1 MRKKLLS
8 LLLLIPLCLLLQSL
22 PAQAA
27 LPTSQAQA
35 SEEAMAALKKIENRA
50 GTYEVEL
57 VYEQNG
63 RTITETVLMTITTEN
78 TVIQEPI
85 AIDAQNV
92 IVALADVSQL
102 AATDWIHLAQAHAW
116 NTQTLADLNVQAN
129 ISGIQNKVGIYPIT
143 FVTDNGVA
151 TTIQAEVQEMTA
163 SGENAAVIYQANM
176 KNGWHETTYQ
186 ENKFMWANFGNWFD
200 ITISGVL
207 LLGFAIPIIILVIE
221 YVMTKQIIQK
231 LIELLGK

>member
-1 MRKKLLS
+1 MRKKLLAILCLVP
-8 LLLLIPLCLLLQSL
+8 LLLFLQNL
-22 PAQAA
+22 PVHATI
-27 LPTSQAQA
+27 PTSRAEA
-35 SEEAMAALKKIENRA
+35 SEAAMAALEKIEDRA
-50 GTYEVEL
+50 GTYEVKL

-63 RTITETVLMTITTEN
+63 RTITETVLMTITAAN

-92 IVALADVSQL
+92 IVALADVSQMS
-102 AATDWIHLAQAHAW
+102 ATDWITLAQAHAW
-116 NTQTLADLNVQAN
+116 NTQTLADLNVQADT
-129 ISGIQNKVGIYPIT
+129 SSIQNKVGVYPIT

-151 TTIQAEVQEMTA
+151 TTIQAEVQDLTA

-176 KNGWHETTYQ
+176 KNGWHETSYQ

-207 LLGFAIPIIILVIE
+207 LLGFAIPITILIIE
-221 YVMTKQIIQK
+221 YVVTKQIIQK
-231 LIELLGK
+231 LIDVLGK